1 MSFNIEKSILI
12 MKIHLVSST
21 DFMAKGTGVHSAF
34 VGMMDLLKEKNDV
47 EVLKNQEG
55 FGDIFH
61 SHSYGLYFFLKS
73 RKYKGRRIHTVHTTP
88 ATITG
93 SVVFPNLV
101 LPFAKLYFKTVF
113 NHADVCIAISPMVER
128 NLRELGVT
136 SKIINIGN
144 PIDLEKWQATSKNRE
159 TGREM
164 IGLPQNSKIV
174 LGVGQ
179 LQKRKGVEDFIEL
192 AKMHP
197 EIHFVWAGSRPFGAI
212 TEGVRRINQKI
223 EEAPENVKF
232 VGQIE
237 LDDMPCL
244 YAAADLFLFP
254 SYQENCPLAPIEAA
268 ASGLPVIFRDLRE
281 YELLYDTPYLRA
293 KDNNEFSENIRQV
306 FDNETFGHEAKAI
319 SKALT
324 LQFDKNEIR
333 EKLISLYKNVYNDY
347 YQAS

>member
-1 MSFNIEKSILI
+1 

-34 VGMMDLLKEKNDV
+34 VGMVDLLKEKNDV

-61 SHSYGLYFFLKS
+61 SHSYGLYYFLKS

-88 ATITG
+88 ATIKG

-101 LPFAKLYFKTVF
+101 LPFAKLYFKKVF
-113 NHADVCIAISPMVER
+113 NHADVCIAISPMVEK

-144 PIDLEKWQATSKNRE
+144 PIDLDKWYPNPENRDQGRKIMGLSKD
-159 TGREM
+159 
-164 IGLPQNSKIV
+164 KKVV

-192 AKMHP
+192 AVEHP
-197 EIHFVWAGSRPFGAI
+197 ELHFVWAGSRPFGAI
-212 TEGVRRINQKI
+212 TEGVHRINQKI
-223 EEAPENVKF
+223 EEAPANVKF
-232 VGQIE
+232 LGQIDLE
-237 LDDMPCL
+237 KMPNL

-268 ASGLPVIFRDLRE
+268 ASGLPVIFRDLKE
-281 YELLYDTPYLRA
+281 YEMLYDTPYLRA
-293 KDNNEFSENIRQV
+293 EDNDGFSKYIRQI
-306 FDNETFGHEAKAI
+306 FENETFRNEARAI
-319 SKALT
+319 SKALIQ
-324 LQFDKNEIR
+324 QFDKNEIR

-347 YQAS
+347 YQAC